1 MKTLN
6 KICSGI
12 MLVCWG
18 VLCIMTATGA
28 MTPDPIDY
36 CLATGLL
43 AFEGFS
49 DLLKEE

>member
-1 MKTLN
+1 MKTFS

-18 VLCIMTATGA
+18 ALCIMTATGA
-28 MTPDPIDY
+28 ITPDPIDY

-43 AFEGFS
+43 AFEGFAG
-49 DLLKEE
+49 LFKE

>member
-18 VLCIMTATGA
+18 ALCIMTATGA

-43 AFEGFS
+43 ALEGFAG
-49 DLLKEE
+49 LFKEE